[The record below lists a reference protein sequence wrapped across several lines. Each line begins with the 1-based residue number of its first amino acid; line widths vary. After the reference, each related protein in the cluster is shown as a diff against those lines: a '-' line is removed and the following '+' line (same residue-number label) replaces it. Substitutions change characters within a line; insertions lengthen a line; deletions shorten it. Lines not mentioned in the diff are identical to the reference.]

1 MTRRILVTVIAVLAL
16 TACAASP
23 QRGEQRKMPKSQ
35 YKGEVGESPVGA
47 IPDVDLRD
55 DERNKDVRITIE
67 YPTRNSGNPLIVF
80 SPGYGGNNNSYVG
93 LSSYWASQGY
103 VVIRVAHADA
113 GKRPDG
119 DIWLSQTQTDR
130 RNRVRDVTF
139 VLDSLDLLEKQFPE
153 LEGKIDRTKIIAAGH
168 SYGAYV
174 AMLLGG
180 ARTFPGPVSYADSRI
195 KAIVAMSPQG
205 TSDTRGLTNESW
217 SEVKVPALYMTGTR
231 DQGIGDEETPEWRRQ
246 PFELSPAGDKWLVVV
261 EHARHG
267 TFVGRYDAFIEAQAR
282 EREVTI
288 PDNVPAPGGTPVDGR
303 LPERTSRPL
312 SGSSAGAAAVRERD
326 LFVTIKSLAL
336 AFLDASVKADAKG
349 REALEKAQASGGVE
363 VKRK

>member
-1 MTRRILVTVIAVLAL
+1 MSRRSLVAVIAVLAL

-23 QRGEQRKMPKSQ
+23 QRDEQRKMPKSQ
-35 YKGEVGESPVGA
+35 YKAEVGESPVGA
-47 IPDVDLRD
+47 IPDVDLHD
-55 DERNKDVRITIE
+55 DQRNKDVRITVE
-67 YPTRNSGNPLIVF
+67 YPTRSGSNPLIVF

-119 DIWLSQTQTDR
+119 DIWLTQTQTDR

-139 VLDSLDLLEKQFPE
+139 VLDSLDVIEQRFPE
-153 LEGKIDRTKIIAAGH
+153 LQGKIDRAKIVAAGH

-180 ARTFPGPVSYADSRI
+180 VRTFPGSVSYADARI
-195 KAIVAMSPQG
+195 KAVVAMSPQG
-205 TSDTRGLTNESW
+205 TSDTRGLTKESW
-217 SEVKVPALYMTGTR
+217 AAVNVPVLYMTGTR
-231 DQGIGDEETPEWRRQ
+231 DRGISDEETPEWRRE
-246 PFELSPAGDKWLVVV
+246 PFDLSAPGEKWLVVV

-267 TFVGRYDAFIEAQAR
+267 TFVGRYDEFIEAASR
-282 EREVTI
+282 ERDIELPATTPRVPGVRPE
-288 PDNVPAPGGTPVDGR
+288 PDLTKRERVPAAKARVD
-303 LPERTSRPL
+303 
-312 SGSSAGAAAVRERD
+312 AIRERD
-326 LFVTIKSLAL
+326 LFGTIKALSLA
-336 AFLDASVKADAKG
+336 FVDAYMKGDAKG
-349 REALEKAQASGGVE
+349 REALEKAQTSGGVE